1 VAAAEHFDAVV
12 VGSGFGG
19 SVSCYRLR
27 KEGYEVCL
35 LERGKPYPPGSFPR
49 APFDISRN
57 FWNPSEGGHGLY
69 QAWTFPGI
77 ESVVSAGLGGGSL
90 IYANVLIRKD
100 EKWFV
105 KEQPDNP
112 GFEYWPV
119 DRAAL
124 DPHYDIVEA
133 VLKPQVYPFGEQP
146 YASTPKTIAYKQA
159 AEAANLAWSLPNL
172 AVTFANPGQEPIPGE
187 PIIEDSPNIHGR
199 TRYTCRLVGE
209 CDLGCNFGSKN
220 SLDYNYLTQASRL
233 GAQIRTLCEV
243 RSFGPRDG
251 GGFWVRYVE
260 HKREAEYVKTETS
273 QLSQVEVTADRLI
286 ISGGVYGST
295 YLLLKN
301 RGNFPALS
309 PTLGTHFS
317 GNGDLLGF
325 VRRVNHR
332 NLDPTYG
339 PVITSTI
346 RVPDALDGAGDAGR
360 GFYIQE
366 GGFPAFGAWAIE
378 TIDTPALAV
387 RALHFAVRRLEAQ
400 IEGSPKS
407 DLGGE
412 VEQLLGDAHTSAGTM
427 IMLGMGR
434 DTPNGNFSLKD
445 RWLQLDW
452 NRNASADYF
461 DKVKSTMAVIA
472 KDLGGEFT
480 INPVD
485 HFNKTVTVH
494 GLGGCPM
501 GLNENEGVVD
511 SYGRVFNYPGMFVA
525 DGSVMPGAVGPNP
538 SLTIAALA
546 DRFADEMTK
555 RQITAAAP
563 VQRR

>member
-1 VAAAEHFDAVV
+1 MAATEQFDAVV

-49 APFDISRN
+49 APFEVNRN
-57 FWNPSEGGHGLY
+57 FWNPSDGGHGLY
-69 QAWTFPGI
+69 QAWSFPGI

-90 IYANVLIRKD
+90 IYANVMIRKD

-105 KEQPDNP
+105 KEQADKPD
-112 GFEYWPV
+112 FEYWPV
-119 DRAAL
+119 DRATL
-124 DPHYDIVEA
+124 EPHYDNVEA
-133 VLKPQVYPFGEQP
+133 ILKPQIYPFHDQP
-146 YASTPKTIAYKQA
+146 YATTPKTIAYKRA
-159 AEAANLAWSLPNL
+159 SEAAQLAWSLPKL
-172 AVTFANPGQEPIPGE
+172 AVTFANPGQPPVPGE
-187 PIIEDSPNIHGR
+187 PITEGTPNLHGR

-209 CDLGCNFGSKN
+209 CDVGCNFGSKN
-220 SLDYNYLTQASRL
+220 SLDYNYLTLAHAL
-233 GAQIRTLCEV
+233 GAVIRTRCEV
-243 RSFGPRDG
+243 RSFGPRAG
-251 GGFWVRYVE
+251 GGYWVRYVE
-260 HKREAEYVKTETS
+260 HKSEAEYVKTETS
-273 QLSQVEVTADRLI
+273 QLAEVEVTADRLI
-286 ISGGVYGST
+286 LSAGVFGST

-301 RGNFPALS
+301 RDHLPALS
-309 PTLGTHFS
+309 PALGTHFS
-317 GNGDLLGF
+317 SNGDLLGF
-325 VRRVNHR
+325 VRGASQ

-346 RVPDALDGAGDAGR
+346 RIPDALNGGGSTGR

-378 TIDTPALAV
+378 TADTPAIAV
-387 RALHFAVRRLEAQ
+387 RALHFAIRRIEAQ
-400 IEGSPKS
+400 IAGSPRS

-412 VEQLLGDAHTSAGTM
+412 IEQFLGKANTSAGTM
-427 IMLGMGR
+427 VMLGMGR
-434 DTPNGNFSLKD
+434 DSPSGRFSLKD

-452 NRNASADYF
+452 TRDASPDYF
-461 DKVKSTMAVIA
+461 NHVKSVMAEIS
-472 KDLGGEFT
+472 KHLGGEFT
-480 INPVD
+480 VNPLD

-501 GLNENEGVVD
+501 GLNANEGVVD

-538 SLTIAALA
+538 SLTIAAVA
-546 DRFADEMTK
+546 DRFADEMVNK
-555 RQITAAAP
+555 RITAAISRERP
-563 VQRR
+563 